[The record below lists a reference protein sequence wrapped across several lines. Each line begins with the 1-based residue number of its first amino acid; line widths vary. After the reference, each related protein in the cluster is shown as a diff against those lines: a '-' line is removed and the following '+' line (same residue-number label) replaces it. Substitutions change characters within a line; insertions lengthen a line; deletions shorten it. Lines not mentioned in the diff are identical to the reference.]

1 MSELTMLG
9 MPGVK
14 EVRTPSRVG
23 KTYFLRTFGCQMN
36 EHDSE
41 RIAGLLESD
50 GMLPVGDA
58 GAADVVVLNTCTIR
72 ENADTRLYGYLGSL
86 KRAKDE
92 NPNMRI
98 VVGGCSAQK
107 ERDLIRERAGW
118 VDVVFGTHNV
128 HRVVDLLDH
137 ADEWGAITEIWN
149 ETVSVGDVPSG
160 LPVHRES
167 DHSAWVTITIGC
179 NNSCTF
185 CIVPIVRGREISRRP
200 GDVIREV
207 ESLARSGVKEVTLLG
222 QNVNSYGRDLDLN
235 GRSPIFADLLRRVGE
250 VEGIERIRYTSPHPK
265 DFREDVAYA
274 MAETPA
280 VCEQIH
286 FPLQSGSDRILAA
299 MHRGYTA
306 ERFLA
311 KLEMMR
317 GIVPDLAS
325 STDIIV
331 GFPGETDEDFE
342 GTLEVVEAARFDSAF
357 MFQFSPRPG
366 TPAAT
371 MDGQVPADV
380 VQERFDRLVEL
391 QNRITLENNELRV
404 GRVEEVMVEGPS
416 KRDPEVATTRSRGN
430 RIVHVPGR
438 FDAGN
443 TFHAEIRRAA
453 PHYLEG
459 VVTTPSAS

>member
-1 MSELTMLG
+1 MSDVTLLG

-14 EVRTPSRVG
+14 EVRPPSRTGQRYYV
-23 KTYFLRTFGCQMN
+23 RTFGCQMN

-50 GMLPVGDA
+50 GMQPASGIEDA
-58 GAADVVVLNTCTIR
+58 DLIVLNTCTIR
-72 ENADTRLYGYLGSL
+72 ENADTKLYGYLGSL
-86 KRAKDE
+86 KKSKAE
-92 NPNMRI
+92 NPNLRI
-98 VVGGCSAQK
+98 AVGGCSAQK
-107 ERDLIRERAGW
+107 ERELIQERAGW

-137 ADEWGAITEIWN
+137 AEEWGSITEIWD
-149 ETVSVGDVPSG
+149 ETASVNDIPSG

-185 CIVPIVRGREISRRP
+185 CIVPIVRGAEISRRP

-207 ESLARSGVKEVTLLG
+207 QGLAASGVKEVTLLG

-235 GRSPIFADLLRRVGE
+235 GRKPLFADLLRRVGD
-250 VEGIERIRYTSPHPK
+250 VPGIERIRYTSPHPK
-265 DFREDVAYA
+265 DFREDVAVA

-286 FPLQSGSDRILAA
+286 FPLQSGSDRILRA

-317 GIVPDLAS
+317 GIVPDLAA
-325 STDIIV
+325 STDVIV
-331 GFPGETDEDFE
+331 GFPGETEDDFAA
-342 GTLEVVEAARFDSAF
+342 TLDVMRRAQFDTAF

-371 MDGQVPADV
+371 MPGHLPSEV
-380 VQERFDRLVEL
+380 VQERFDRLVAL
-391 QNRITLENNELRV
+391 QNAITLERNTQQV

-416 KRDPEVATTRSRGN
+416 KRDEAVATTRTRGN
-430 RIVHVPGR
+430 RIVHVRGR
-438 FDAGN
+438 WDAGT
-443 TFHAEIRRAA
+443 TFATRITRAA

-459 VVTTPSAS
+459 ELIS